1 MFRKSSDGTNYRQS
15 FFGFPNFAQA
25 AQGGGKDENMAG
37 SNGRAKRHFFGGTG
51 LYIALFLGVTA
62 LAVAGYWT
70 LLPKN
75 TADKDAENVSS
86 QVELPVQ
93 DETPQMPEAE
103 LPQEAAKP
111 AEPVEEPPEDL
122 TVMDEATG
130 VEDTVPAME
139 SETDAQPVA
148 PRLVVAP
155 LVGEEVAAF
164 SVDELTYNE
173 TLGDWRTHDG
183 IDIAA
188 EVGTQVIAACS
199 GVVTAVRDDDMMGT
213 LVTIA
218 HDDGYETTYANLRSS
233 PGVGEGQ
240 YVSAGEVIGAVGSSS
255 IAEFSMPAHLHFS
268 VSKDGVPC
276 DPKEFLN

>member
-1 MFRKSSDGTNYRQS
+1 
-15 FFGFPNFAQA
+15 
-25 AQGGGKDENMAG
+25 MAG

-130 VEDTVPAME
+130 VEDTVPAM
-139 SETDAQPVA
+139 
-148 PRLVVAP
+148 
-155 LVGEEVAAF
+155 VGEEVAAF

>member
-1 MFRKSSDGTNYRQS
+1 MT
-15 FFGFPNFAQA
+15 
-25 AQGGGKDENMAG
+25 G
-37 SNGRAKRHFFGGTG
+37 SNGRGKRHSFGGTG

-86 QVELPVQ
+86 RVELPVQ
-93 DETPQMPEAE
+93 EEPVQMPEADFSE
-103 LPQEAAKP
+103 DDLIPP
-111 AEPVEEPPEDL
+111 EPKEDL

-130 VEDTVPAME
+130 VEDTIPAME
-139 SETDAQPVA
+139 STVDVMPEA
-148 PRLVVAP
+148 PRLVVSP

-164 SVDELTYNE
+164 SVDELKYNE

-188 EVGTQVIAACS
+188 EVGTQVLAACS
-199 GVVTAVRDDDMMGT
+199 GTVTQVIDDDLMGT
-213 LVTIA
+213 SVTIA
-218 HDDGYETTYANLRSS
+218 HDGGYETVYSNLQSVPTVS
-233 PGVGEGQ
+233 EGQ
-240 YVSAGEVIGAVGSSS
+240 GVSAGEVIGSVGCTS
-255 IAEFSMPAHLHFS
+255 IAEFAVPAHLHFA
-268 VSKDGVPC
+268 VTKDGVPC

>member
-1 MFRKSSDGTNYRQS
+1 
-15 FFGFPNFAQA
+15 
-25 AQGGGKDENMAG
+25 MAG

-111 AEPVEEPPEDL
+111 VEPVEEPPEDL

-183 IDIAA
+183 IDIKADA
-188 EVGTQVIAACS
+188 GTQVLAASS
-199 GVVTAVRDDDMMGT
+199 GTVLSVADDDLMGT
-213 LVTIA
+213 TVVIA
-218 HDDGYETTYANLRSS
+218 HDGGYETTYSNLQSV
-233 PGVGEGQ
+233 PTVAPEQ
-240 YVSAGEVIGAVGSSS
+240 YVSAGQVIGAVGATSL
-255 IAEFSMPAHLHFS
+255 AEASMSPHLHFS
-268 VSKDGVPC
+268 VTKDGEII
-276 DPKEFLN
+276 DPQEFLKS

>member
-1 MFRKSSDGTNYRQS
+1 MTS
-15 FFGFPNFAQA
+15 
-25 AQGGGKDENMAG
+25 

-75 TADKDAENVSS
+75 TTDKDAENVSS

-93 DETPQMPEAE
+93 DETPQMPEADFDE
-103 LPQEAAKP
+103 DDLLPPEPKEDLAAMNEAA
-111 AEPVEEPPEDL
+111 
-122 TVMDEATG
+122 G
-130 VEDTVPAME
+130 EDTIPAME
-139 SETDAQPVA
+139 STTDVTPEA

-276 DPKEFLN
+276 DPAEFLN

>member
-1 MFRKSSDGTNYRQS
+1 MFRKSSDGTHYRQS
-15 FFGFPNFAQA
+15 FFARNFRTSRKA
-25 AQGGGKDENMAG
+25 AERMKHGRIERPRKAALLRRDGLIHSPVPRCDGAG
-37 SNGRAKRHFFGGTG
+37 RRG
-51 LYIALFLGVTA
+51 LL
-62 LAVAGYWT
+62 
-70 LLPKN
+70 
-75 TADKDAENVSS
+75 
-86 QVELPVQ
+86 
-93 DETPQMPEAE
+93 
-103 LPQEAAKP
+103 
-111 AEPVEEPPEDL
+111 
-122 TVMDEATG
+122 
-130 VEDTVPAME
+130 
-139 SETDAQPVA
+139 DAQPVA

>member
-1 MFRKSSDGTNYRQS
+1 
-15 FFGFPNFAQA
+15 
-25 AQGGGKDENMAG
+25 MAG

-75 TADKDAENVSS
+75 TTDKDAENVSS

-122 TVMDEATG
+122 IVMDEATG

-139 SETDAQPVA
+139 SETDA
-148 PRLVVAP
+148 
-155 LVGEEVAAF
+155 
-164 SVDELTYNE
+164 
-173 TLGDWRTHDG
+173 
-183 IDIAA
+183 
-188 EVGTQVIAACS
+188 
-199 GVVTAVRDDDMMGT
+199 
-213 LVTIA
+213 
-218 HDDGYETTYANLRSS
+218 
-233 PGVGEGQ
+233 
-240 YVSAGEVIGAVGSSS
+240 
-255 IAEFSMPAHLHFS
+255 
-268 VSKDGVPC
+268 
-276 DPKEFLN
+276 

>member
-1 MFRKSSDGTNYRQS
+1 
-15 FFGFPNFAQA
+15 
-25 AQGGGKDENMAG
+25 MAG

-173 TLGDWRTHDG
+173 TLGDWRTHDAS
-183 IDIAA
+183 I
-188 EVGTQVIAACS
+188 S
-199 GVVTAVRDDDMMGT
+199 PP
-213 LVTIA
+213 
-218 HDDGYETTYANLRSS
+218 RS
-233 PGVGEGQ
+233 
-240 YVSAGEVIGAVGSSS
+240 ARR
-255 IAEFSMPAHLHFS
+255 
-268 VSKDGVPC
+268 
-276 DPKEFLN
+276 

>member
-1 MFRKSSDGTNYRQS
+1 
-15 FFGFPNFAQA
+15 
-25 AQGGGKDENMAG
+25 MAG

-75 TADKDAENVSS
+75 TTDKDAENVSS

-122 TVMDEATG
+122 IVMDEATG

-173 TLGDWRTHDG
+173 TLGDWRTH
-183 IDIAA
+183 
-188 EVGTQVIAACS
+188 
-199 GVVTAVRDDDMMGT
+199 DDDMMGT

-276 DPKEFLN
+276 DPAEFLN

>member
-1 MFRKSSDGTNYRQS
+1 MNEPKRR
-15 FFGFPNFAQA
+15 A
-25 AQGGGKDENMAG
+25 A
-37 SNGRAKRHFFGGTG
+37 RHSLTGTG

-75 TADKDAENVSS
+75 TTDKDAENVSS

-164 SVDELTYNE
+164 SVDELKYNE

-183 IDIAA
+183 IDLAA
-188 EVGTQVIAACS
+188 LAGEPVPPLPPLAERCDALVRQIERSAEFRNEKVALLEARRHYCWYLK
-199 GVVTAVRDDDMMGT
+199 GVKYANYYKDQINHMETLEDLYRVTAGIKRDLSD
-213 LVTIA
+213 
-218 HDDGYETTYANLRSS
+218 
-233 PGVGEGQ
+233 
-240 YVSAGEVIGAVGSSS
+240 
-255 IAEFSMPAHLHFS
+255 
-268 VSKDGVPC
+268 
-276 DPKEFLN
+276 

>member
-1 MFRKSSDGTNYRQS
+1 
-15 FFGFPNFAQA
+15 
-25 AQGGGKDENMAG
+25 MAG

-86 QVELPVQ
+86 QVELPLE
-93 DETPQMPEAE
+93 DETPQMPDAP
-103 LPQEAAKP
+103 LPQEAAMP

-173 TLGDWRTHDG
+173 TLGD
-183 IDIAA
+183 
-188 EVGTQVIAACS
+188 
-199 GVVTAVRDDDMMGT
+199 
-213 LVTIA
+213 
-218 HDDGYETTYANLRSS
+218 
-233 PGVGEGQ
+233 
-240 YVSAGEVIGAVGSSS
+240 
-255 IAEFSMPAHLHFS
+255 
-268 VSKDGVPC
+268 
-276 DPKEFLN
+276 

>member
-1 MFRKSSDGTNYRQS
+1 
-15 FFGFPNFAQA
+15 
-25 AQGGGKDENMAG
+25 MAG

-75 TADKDAENVSS
+75 TTDKDAENVSS

-164 SVDELTYNE
+164 SVDELKYNE

-188 EVGTQVIAACS
+188 EV
-199 GVVTAVRDDDMMGT
+199 GT

-276 DPKEFLN
+276 DPAEFLN

>member
-1 MFRKSSDGTNYRQS
+1 M
-15 FFGFPNFAQA
+15 
-25 AQGGGKDENMAG
+25 
-37 SNGRAKRHFFGGTG
+37 
-51 LYIALFLGVTA
+51 
-62 LAVAGYWT
+62 
-70 LLPKN
+70 
-75 TADKDAENVSS
+75 
-86 QVELPVQ
+86 
-93 DETPQMPEAE
+93 
-103 LPQEAAKP
+103 
-111 AEPVEEPPEDL
+111 
-122 TVMDEATG
+122 
-130 VEDTVPAME
+130 
-139 SETDAQPVA
+139 
-148 PRLVVAP
+148 
-155 LVGEEVAAF
+155 GEEVAAF

-276 DPKEFLN
+276 DPAEFLN

>member
-1 MFRKSSDGTNYRQS
+1 
-15 FFGFPNFAQA
+15 
-25 AQGGGKDENMAG
+25 MAG

-75 TADKDAENVSS
+75 TTDKDAENVSS

-93 DETPQMPEAE
+93 DETPRMPEAE

-122 TVMDEATG
+122 IVMDEATG

-164 SVDELTYNE
+164 SVDELKYNE

-188 EVGTQVIAACS
+188 ELGTPVAACAKGTVS
-199 GVVTAVRDDDMMGT
+199 AVTTDDLMGT
-213 LVTIA
+213 TVTID
-218 HDDGYETTYANLRSS
+218 HGKGMESVYANLS
-233 PGVGEGQ
+233 PSLNVQAGTEVDAGTVLGTVGT
-240 YVSAGEVIGAVGSSS
+240 SA
-255 IAEFSMPAHLHFS
+255 IAESASPSHLHFALREY
-268 VSKDGVPC
+268 GVTI
-276 DPKEFLN
+276 DPGHYLH